1 MRFGNAFVFRGTFY
15 LPGLAASSMYW
26 RGITKLYIEKPDEV
40 AAEKAFL
47 RSAELD
53 PTAYFVHI
61 QLGNLYLKRAD
72 RQRAL
77 HAYRDALKCR
87 ERLPNPRRASGTH
100 STGVHGKLGRCDA
113 FA

>member
-1 MRFGNAFVFRGTFY
+1 
-15 LPGLAASSMYW
+15 MYW

-72 RQRAL
+72 RERAL
-77 HAYRDALKCR
+77 HAYSDALKFVGS
-87 ERLPNPRRASGTH
+87 NSQIRAELQEH
-100 STGVHGKLGRCDA
+100 IQRVSTGNLADVTPLRDPYME
-113 FA
+113 